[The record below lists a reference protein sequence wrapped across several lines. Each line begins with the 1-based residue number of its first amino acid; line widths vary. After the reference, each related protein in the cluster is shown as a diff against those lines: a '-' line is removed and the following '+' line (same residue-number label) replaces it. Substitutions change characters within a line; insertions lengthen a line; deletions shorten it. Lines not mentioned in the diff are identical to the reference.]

1 MRRADV
7 VQRLGELIVDLAP
20 VAVNIDAH
28 RQLSSLVHTA
38 RVAFGARSVSV
49 AVVTDEGLRYVAADG
64 DGAEGIRDALLPTG
78 SGIAGYVAMSGQS
91 LAVDGVEN
99 DPRFARAVA
108 ESVGYIPTTL
118 LAVPVADDADDVV
131 GVLSVLDRSA
141 ATVDALALASAFAA
155 QAALLIP
162 TLDELGRESR
172 LLLDAVADAAR
183 RGDPDLG
190 DALRRVLERRRG
202 DLVDAEL
209 IRIAAILADL
219 RRADPATKAR
229 VVAVLADVTALATA
243 RRRR

>member
-7 VQRLGELIVDLAP
+7 VQRLGELVVDLAP
-20 VAVNIDAH
+20 VVVTVDAH
-28 RQLSSLVHTA
+28 GHLASLVRTA

-64 DGAEGIRDALLPTG
+64 DGSEGIIGTLLPTG

-91 LAVDGVEN
+91 LAVDRAAN

-108 ESVGYIPTTL
+108 EATGYIPTTL

-131 GVLSVLDRSA
+131 GVLSVLDRSTT
-141 ATVDALALASAFAA
+141 TVDSIALASAFAA

-162 TLDELGRESR
+162 TLVELGRESR

-183 RGDPDLG
+183 RSDPDLG
-190 DALRRVLERRRG
+190 DALRRALERRG
-202 DLVDAEL
+202 DDDAEL
-209 IRIAAILADL
+209 IRAAAILADL
-219 RRADPATKAR
+219 RRADRATRAR
-229 VVAVLADVTALATA
+229 VVTVLADVTALATA

>member
-7 VQRLGELIVDLAP
+7 LQRLGELVVDLAP
-20 VAVNIDAH
+20 VAVNIDAD
-28 RQLSSLVHTA
+28 RQLSSLVRTA

-64 DGAEGIRDALLPTG
+64 DGAEGIRGALLPTG

-118 LAVPVADDADDVV
+118 LAVPVVDDADDVV
-131 GVLSVLDRSA
+131 GVISVLDRSA

-155 QAALLIP
+155 QAALADP
-162 TLDELGRESR
+162 
-172 LLLDAVADAAR
+172 DARRARTGEPPAAR
-183 RGDPDLG
+183 RSGG
-190 DALRRVLERRRG
+190 CGHVAG
-202 DLVDAEL
+202 
-209 IRIAAILADL
+209 IRIS
-219 RRADPATKAR
+219 ATPCGECWNGAG
-229 VVAVLADVTALATA
+229 ATA
-243 RRRR
+243 TPS

>member
-1 MRRADV
+1 M
-7 VQRLGELIVDLAP
+7 QRLGELVVDLAP
-20 VAVNIDAH
+20 VVVNVDAH
-28 RQLSSLVHTA
+28 RQLSSLVRTA

-64 DGAEGIRDALLPTG
+64 DGSEGIIGALLPTG

-91 LAVDGVEN
+91 LAVDRVAN

-108 ESVGYIPTTL
+108 EAVGYIPTTL

-131 GVLSVLDRSA
+131 GVISVLDRSA
-141 ATVDALALASAFAA
+141 ATVDSLALASAFAA

-183 RGDPDLG
+183 RSDPDLG
-190 DALRRVLERRRG
+190 DALRRALERRR
-202 DLVDAEL
+202 DDDDAEL
-209 IRIAAILADL
+209 IRAAAILADL

>member
-1 MRRADV
+1 MRRADL
-7 VQRLGELIVDLAP
+7 VQRLSELVVDLAP

-28 RQLSSLVHTA
+28 RQLSSLVRTA

-49 AVVTDEGLRYVAADG
+49 AVVTNEGLRYVAADG
-64 DGAEGIRDALLPTG
+64 DGAEGIRGALLPTG

-131 GVLSVLDRSA
+131 GVLSVLDRSS

-209 IRIAAILADL
+209 IRTAAILADL